1 MGGTEPKNAT
11 DAPHAVVPVP
21 YASAPLLLVSRAVAA
36 ATKPHTGPVWIGIDG
51 RGASGKT
58 TLAHR
63 VMAVVAA
70 DTSLTSAL
78 VSVDD
83 FARPVLDRWDHAR
96 FTTQLLEPLTEGRM
110 ARYQRWDHLADHG
123 LDWVE
128 VAADVDVVVV
138 EGVSSTDAQ
147 VGVPWVVRVW
157 VEAPAKVRLE
167 RILRRDGPELLDVWL
182 TDWIPNEEAY
192 VAEQNPQSHADVVV
206 KTFEDA
212 ADPTRPTL
220 A

>member
-1 MGGTEPKNAT
+1 MGGTEPENDA

-21 YASAPLLLVSRAVAA
+21 YASAPALLVRRAVAA

-63 VMAVVAA
+63 VVMALAA

-83 FARPVLDRWDHAR
+83 FARPALDRWDHAR
-96 FTTQLLEPLTEGRM
+96 FTTQVLDPLTRGRD

-128 VAADVDVVVV
+128 VSGGVDVVVV
-138 EGVSSTDAQ
+138 EGVSCTDAQ
-147 VGVPWVVRVW
+147 VSVPWAVRVW
-157 VEAPAKVRLE
+157 VEASAEVRME
-167 RILRRDGPELLDVWL
+167 RILRRDGADLLEVWL
-182 TDWIPNEEAY
+182 TDWIPNEETY
-192 VAEQNPQSHADVVV
+192 VAEQDPLSRAEVVV
-206 KTFEDA
+206 ATFEDPV
-212 ADPTRPTL
+212 DPDRPTL